1 VPLQSEVEVQRFAQA
16 APRMDGYERAEAK
29 NHASLGE
36 EGERTMTTSRS
47 IRAPLWAILLTAVVA
62 AMASYFVFA
71 QSGEAAPAADGSPS
85 PKIVGGKPVPDGK
98 YPFMAALIDAT
109 KPKKAIQFCGGSLI
123 DKTHVLTAGHC
134 VLTAQG
140 TGPPTP
146 SITPRHMWVS
156 VGRTVLSRNQGQL
169 RNVKDIDVHP
179 AYTGNPL
186 TAYAGP
192 PINQSHDV
200 AVITLSRP
208 VSGIKP
214 IELAT
219 SSQNDLERPGRDA
232 TVAGWGNTIQWPAPC
247 GRSPQP
253 NFPNR
258 MREAQ
263 VPIISDSRANKA
275 YEEPRCGQQPPLQG
289 PADPF
294 VPPFMIAAG
303 GTKVDTCQAD
313 SGGPLFVRTSS
324 NTQIGITSFG
334 FGCAANVPGA
344 YTEVNAKPIA
354 SFIERTTASN

>member
-1 VPLQSEVEVQRFAQA
+1 MQLLGWTATR
-16 APRMDGYERAEAK
+16 RAEAK
-29 NHASLGE
+29 NHASLRE
-36 EGERTMTTSRS
+36 EGERSMTTSRS
-47 IRAPLWAILLTAVVA
+47 IRAPLWAILLTALVA
-62 AMASYFVFA
+62 AMVSYYFVFA

-109 KPKKAIQFCGGSLI
+109 KPEKAYQFCGGSLI
-123 DKTHVLTAGHC
+123 DKTHVLTGGHC
-134 VLTAQG
+134 VSTAQG

-146 SITPRHMWVS
+146 SITPRHMWVI

-169 RNVKDIDVHP
+169 RNVKDIDAHP
-179 AYTGNPL
+179 AYTGAPL
-186 TAYAGP
+186 PEYAGP

-200 AVITLSRP
+200 AVITLNRP
-208 VSGIKP
+208 ISGIKP

-219 SSQNDLERPGRDA
+219 SSQNNVLERPGRDA
-232 TVAGWGNTIQWPAPC
+232 TVAGWGNTIPRPAC
-247 GRSPQP
+247 GRGPQP
-253 NFPNR
+253 KYANR

-275 YEEPRCGQQPPLQG
+275 YEEPICRQQPPLQG

-313 SGGPLFVRTSS
+313 SGGPLFVRTSGKF
-324 NTQIGITSFG
+324 TQIGITSFG

-354 SFIERTTASN
+354 SFIERTTASK